1 MLKNIRNFA
10 NTKYAV
16 ILVAILIV
24 PFVLWGMGGL
34 FSRGNINNIVK
45 INDINISTQ
54 DFVDHVN
61 SSNIDLNKVKKNID
75 NNAIEEILTS
85 LISKTMLSMEVKDL
99 DLIISDKILSKRIK
113 ENKNF
118 QDENKKFS
126 RTKYEKFLLASK
138 LSAPDFEA
146 KLRENE
152 LLKDLFNYISGGLN
166 SPLFLVTNN
175 FKNQTKKLTINYIN
189 LSTVY
194 KKKESFT
201 DKEISKFVDEN
212 KDALKEKFISFKYSK
227 ITPQNLI
234 GLEEFNNLFF
244 EKIDEL
250 ENEISN
256 GTRFESLQK
265 KYNLK
270 LNVEENFKINDK
282 TDTKEFYKKIYENAE
297 IKKLE
302 LLDENDF
309 YILYEITDIQK
320 ILPNIENKKF
330 TTKIKEMLFN
340 KSKFEFNN
348 DLITKI
354 SEKKFSQ
361 NNFEEL
367 SKNNLSKIEIDSIK
381 DDKKFSTDGVKF
393 LYAKSKNNF
402 ALISD
407 KDKNIYLIK
416 IIDISYKNISNNS
429 ENFLLYKKQTNDKI
443 RDNIYG
449 SYDIFIN
456 NKYKV
461 KINEK
466 SLERVK
472 NYFR

>member
-1 MLKNIRNFA
+1 M
-10 NTKYAV
+10 
-16 ILVAILIV
+16 
-24 PFVLWGMGGL
+24 
-34 FSRGNINNIVK
+34 
-45 INDINISTQ
+45 
-54 DFVDHVN
+54 
-61 SSNIDLNKVKKNID
+61 
-75 NNAIEEILTS
+75 
-85 LISKTMLSMEVKDL
+85 
-99 DLIISDKILSKRIK
+99 
-113 ENKNF
+113 
-118 QDENKKFS
+118 
-126 RTKYEKFLLASK
+126 
-138 LSAPDFEA
+138 
-146 KLRENE
+146 
-152 LLKDLFNYISGGLN
+152 
-166 SPLFLVTNN
+166 
-175 FKNQTKKLTINYIN
+175 
-189 LSTVY
+189 
-194 KKKESFT
+194 
-201 DKEISKFVDEN
+201 
-212 KDALKEKFISFKYSK
+212 
-227 ITPQNLI
+227 
-234 GLEEFNNLFF
+234 FF

-361 NNFEEL
+361 NDFEEL